1 MERLSQ
7 RPLEEQL
14 KKKARTHWIQV
25 FPEDTWREFLDSGGG
40 VTGFREKRWTVIQ
53 NIKVGDL
60 LLCYVSRIS
69 CWVGILEV
77 ESQPYLDDKRIWKG
91 ELYPCR
97 VDVKVLASLTPEQ
110 GVPIRRLRN
119 RLTIF
124 ESRSWGMHFYA
135 SPSRFN
141 LKDASVMH
149 KEIMR
154 STSPRLVDAPHQS

>member
-1 MERLSQ
+1 M
-7 RPLEEQL
+7 

-25 FPEDTWREFLDSGGG
+25 FSEDTWREFLEAGGA
-40 VTGFREKRWTVIQ
+40 VTGFREKRWPVIQ
-53 NIKVGDL
+53 NIEVGDL
-60 LLCYVSRIS
+60 LLCYVSRVS

-77 ESQPYLDDKRIWKG
+77 KSQAYLDDNRIWKG

-97 VDVKVLASLTPEQ
+97 VDVKVLASLTREQ
-110 GVPIRRLRN
+110 RVPIRRLRN

-141 LKDASVMH
+141 LKDASVVH

-154 STSPRLVDAPHQS
+154 SISPGLVDAPKQS